1 MSADV
6 IASRIRSMTG
16 LHWIVLFA
24 GILAAWAVLYMM
36 SLPADLQTAQSIY
49 GADFWIS
56 LCTVTPD
63 AAGYLRVLLMWA
75 LMSAA
80 MMAPTALPAF
90 ATYDD
95 LGHSAQNTSFGRL
108 VGGYLAVWS
117 GFSVLAAGLQMLL
130 FQVGLVSAAGNSLSL
145 LLTAALLL
153 IAGLYQFS
161 TLKES
166 CLSKCR
172 MPLTF
177 FMQHWDE
184 GPLRNGVR
192 LGLVC
197 LGCCWALMLL
207 AFVGGVMNVAFM
219 GLATLI
225 MVLEKLPE
233 IGRWVTRPL
242 GVALLGAAGWSGAMA
257 LVNI

>member
-1 MSADV
+1 
-6 IASRIRSMTG
+6 
-16 LHWIVLFA
+16 
-24 GILAAWAVLYMM
+24 
-36 SLPADLQTAQSIY
+36 
-49 GADFWIS
+49 
-56 LCTVTPD
+56 VTPD
-63 AAGYLRVLLMWA
+63 AAGFLRVLMMWG

-95 LGHSAQNTSFGRL
+95 LAHSAPGTRFSRL
-108 VGGYLAVWS
+108 VAGYLAVWL
-117 GFSVLAAGLQMLL
+117 GFSVLAAALQMLL
-130 FQVGLVSAAGNSLSL
+130 FRHELVSVFGDSRSGLLSAVLLAVAG
-145 LLTAALLL
+145 
-153 IAGLYQFS
+153 GYQFS
-161 TLKES
+161 PVKEA

-177 FMQHWDE
+177 FIQHWDE
-184 GPLRNGVR
+184 GAWRNGLR

-207 AFVGGVMNVAFM
+207 AFVGGVMNIAFM

-242 GVALLGAAGWSGAMA
+242 GAALLLASVGVAIDA
-257 LVNI
+257 I